1 MRRLGKALLA
11 PLLLLLA
18 LLLVYLAVVAWWAA
32 ASVDT
37 LLAQRPSDTAPR
49 LTQNQLA
56 VLLRIEDPT
65 FFSHRGLSLA
75 DGQGVATISSAV
87 ARDLFL
93 YGPPLDG
100 IKGRLQG
107 FYRGVFDC
115 CRKVDLGRDTMAL
128 VLDASA
134 SKARQLDL
142 YVGGV
147 YMGRHE
153 GRQLR
158 GLEQGAQAYIGKPLA
173 ALDDDDMARLVALIK
188 APNELHPL
196 RNREAYELRLARVR
210 AVLAGRC
217 RPSGWLDTTYARCGP

>member
-1 MRRLGKALLA
+1 MRRLGKAVLVVA
-11 PLLLLLA
+11 T

-37 LLAQRPSDTAPR
+37 LLAQRPAGTALR
-49 LTQNQLA
+49 LTHSQRA
-56 VLLRIEDPT
+56 ILLRIEDPT

-100 IKGRLQG
+100 VKGRLQG
-107 FYRGVFDC
+107 FYRAVFDC

-142 YVGGV
+142 HVGGV

-158 GLEQGAQAYIGKPLA
+158 GLEQGAQACIGKPLA
-173 ALDDDDMARLVALIK
+173 TLDDDQMARLVAMIK

-196 RNREAYELRLARVR
+196 RNRAPYELRLARVR

-217 RPSGWLDTTYARCGP
+217 RPSG

>member
-1 MRRLGKALLA
+1 MKRLGKALLLA
-11 PLLLLLA
+11 AA
-18 LLLVYLAVVAWWAA
+18 LLLVYLAVAAWWAA
-32 ASVDT
+32 ASVGA
-37 LLAQRPSDTAPR
+37 LLAHHPVDTAAPR
-49 LTQNQLA
+49 LSQGQLA
-56 VLLRIEDPT
+56 ILLKIEDPA
-65 FFSHRGLSLA
+65 FFSHHGLSLA

-93 YGPPLDG
+93 YGAPLEG
-100 IKGRLQG
+100 VKGRLQG
-107 FYRGVFDC
+107 LYRGVFEC

-134 SKARQLDL
+134 SKERQLAL
-142 YVGGV
+142 YVEGV
-147 YMGRHE
+147 YMGRHG

-173 ALDDDDMARLVALIK
+173 RLDDDEMARLVAMIK

-196 RNREAYELRLARVR
+196 RNPEAYALRLARVR

-217 RPSGWLDTTYARCGP
+217 RPDGWLDTTYAHCAR

>member
-1 MRRLGKALLA
+1 MKRLARALLA
-11 PLLLLLA
+11 LAA
-18 LLLVYLAVVAWWAA
+18 LLLVYLAIVAWWAA

-37 LLAQRPSDTAPR
+37 LLAHQSANTAPQ
-49 LTQNQLA
+49 LSQSQLA
-56 VLLRIEDPT
+56 ILLRIEDPT

-100 IKGRLQG
+100 PKGVLQRV
-107 FYRGVFDC
+107 YRAVFDC

-142 YVGGV
+142 YAAGV

-173 ALDDDDMARLVALIK
+173 ALDDDEMARLVALIK

-196 RNREAYELRLARVR
+196 RNRQAYERRLARVK

-217 RPSGWLDTTYARCGP
+217 KPNGWLDTSYAHCAP

>member
-1 MRRLGKALLA
+1 MRRLARALLA
-11 PLLLLLA
+11 LAA
-18 LLLVYLAVVAWWAA
+18 LLLVYLAIVAWWAA

-37 LLAQRPSDTAPR
+37 LLAHQSADTAPQ
-49 LTQNQLA
+49 LSQSQLA
-56 VLLRIEDPT
+56 ILLRIEDPT

-100 IKGRLQG
+100 PKGVLQRV
-107 FYRGVFDC
+107 YRAVFDC

-142 YVGGV
+142 YAGGV

-173 ALDDDDMARLVALIK
+173 ALDDDEMARLVALIK

-196 RNREAYELRLARVR
+196 RNRQAYERRLARVK

-217 RPSGWLDTTYARCGP
+217 KPDGWLDTNYAHCAP